1 MVYSTRRGRSKFHH
15 EPAIINH
22 AGCGRMELEYFRIMM
37 HIRGANSS
45 KINTDKRYK
54 LCSVHAIFYA
64 LIKPRV
70 VDGLDMKNI
79 KAWCTLEVQIS
90 GKSI

>member
-1 MVYSTRRGRSKFHH
+1 MVYSTWRGRSKFHH

-22 AGCGRMELEYFRIMM
+22 AGCAQIQMEYFRIMM
-37 HIRGANSS
+37 HIRGANLS

-54 LCSVHAIFYA
+54 LCSVHAILYA

-70 VDGLDMKNI
+70 ADELDMKNV
-79 KAWCTLEVQIS
+79 KVWRTLEVQIF